1 MSGKKT
7 HPKTRVSPSEIS
19 SLPNMFPISS
29 DQCEFLVDQPYK
41 YHKSNAHFLLHL
53 DKFHGNLKRP
63 GPPFCYRKK
72 LPGNS
77 GTSAGNWRIL
87 VTNLDKWQFTNL
99 DFCKISWCPYLWRDN
114 KNHLFTPL
122 GLVFSCPRRSPWP
135 VEQITIL
142 LIITH
147 YYTYYTNIYHGTIGY
162 DTIIIIKYS
171 KYNLKINN
179 WHVTHPKQSWSKVP
193 CHVFFRSFGC
203 SFATLLEHLTTSPA
217 HGCFRSARNV
227 ASLRSCGGSS
237 VWASSNAK
245 RASDDPQSTECPDGP
260 AVCTLHLPD
269 RKMVCEMGE
278 RSGMVGH
285 LWKDG
290 ESEIFWC
297 DARVAIHNLWQQRLP
312 HSSSRCLANGNG
324 SDFPLAIV
332 ART

>member
-1 MSGKKT
+1 MTGRT
-7 HPKTRVSPSEIS
+7 NYYLANHY
-19 SLPNMFPISS
+19 SL
-29 DQCEFLVDQPYK
+29 LYVLYK
-41 YHKSNAHFLLHL
+41 H
-53 DKFHGNLKRP
+53 
-63 GPPFCYRKK
+63 
-72 LPGNS
+72 
-77 GTSAGNWRIL
+77 
-87 VTNLDKWQFTNL
+87 
-99 DFCKISWCPYLWRDN
+99 ISWYDRIWYDN
-114 KNHLFTPL
+114 YN
-122 GLVFSCPRRSPWP
+122 
-135 VEQITIL
+135 
-142 LIITH
+142 
-147 YYTYYTNIYHGTIGY
+147 N
-162 DTIIIIKYS
+162 YS

-269 RKMVCEMGE
+269 RKMVSEMGE

-285 LWKDG
+285 WWKDRK
-290 ESEIFWC
+290 SDIFWC
-297 DARVAIHNLWQQRLP
+297 VARVLAINNLWQQRLP
-312 HSSSRCLANGNG
+312 HSSARCLANGNG